1 MLDKDLDVVKLIHQG
16 RTFKTLLRLLLTG
29 KERQL
34 IRFQRH
40 EAVLDLNYS
49 NRISS
54 NEDVSDSQLLDKI
67 RKSGELATLTLSQPA
82 QSFSEKLLRGA
93 IYKDWSAQT

>member
-1 MLDKDLDVVKLIHQG
+1 MEMVDKDLDVVKLIRQS
-16 RTFKTLLRLLLTG
+16 RTFTTLLRLLLTG

-40 EAVLDLNYS
+40 EAVLDLKDS
-49 NRISS
+49 RRISS

-67 RKSGELATLTLSQPA
+67 RKSGELASLTLSRPA
-82 QSFSEKLLRGA
+82 QTFTEKLLRGV
-93 IYKDWSAQT
+93 IYKDWSL